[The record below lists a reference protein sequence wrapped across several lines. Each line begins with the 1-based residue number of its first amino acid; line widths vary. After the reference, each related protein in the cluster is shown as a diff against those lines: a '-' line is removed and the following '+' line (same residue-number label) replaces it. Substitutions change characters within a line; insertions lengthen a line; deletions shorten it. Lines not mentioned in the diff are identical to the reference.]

1 MRHILSPVPATA
13 RERAVAATLCV
24 LIFLECLTLLVSLIW
39 LLSRPREAPREGPRS
54 RLRPGSDS

>member
-1 MRHILSPVPATA
+1 MRHTLSPVPATA

-39 LLSRPREAPREGPRS
+39 L
-54 RLRPGSDS
+54 